1 MQTLFDAQLD
11 QKILDGI
18 YALALDY
25 QIWTSPL
32 TVCIAIQEVLGYVAH
47 EKQVCY
53 RTNVGLTPNIDC
65 GARGGGRVL
74 KSVTLLEFPA

>member
-1 MQTLFDAQLD
+1 MYLGCITL
-11 QKILDGI
+11 
-18 YALALDY
+18 ALALDY

-74 KSVTLLEFPA
+74 KSVTLSEFPA